1 MEEQLE
7 ENYVG
12 MVIVSHAC
20 ITWNRTWL
28 YRLPQSKII
37 MYSLIWC
44 TATVYKIKEIS
55 SSALELTTMTPCK
68 CHADRLVPDH
78 NGGRPKQI
86 NAWFLYT
93 HMVYL

>member
-20 ITWNRTWL
+20 IARNQTWL

-37 MYSLIWC
+37 MYSFIWC

-55 SSALELTTMTPCK
+55 SSAPGLSAMTPCK
-68 CHADRLVPDH
+68 CHADRLFPDH
-78 NGGRPKQI
+78 VTR
-86 NAWFLYT
+86 
-93 HMVYL
+93 